1 VVDVELSL
9 GRDVLIFALLI
20 GSMILVIWGLAATRG
35 SSR

>member
-1 VVDVELSL
+1 VELSL

-20 GSMILVIWGLAATRG
+20 AAMILVIWGLAATRR